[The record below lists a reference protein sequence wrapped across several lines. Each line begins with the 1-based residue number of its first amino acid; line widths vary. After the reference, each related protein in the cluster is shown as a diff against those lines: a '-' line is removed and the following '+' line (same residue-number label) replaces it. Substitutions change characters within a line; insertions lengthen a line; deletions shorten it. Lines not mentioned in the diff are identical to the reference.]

1 LKVPR
6 GTFNLQQANMQR
18 IQTIIDKEW
27 AEVFQN
33 RIVIFTVSALPLL
46 LTLLPLGILFATHQN
61 PGSVSGD
68 IADLPPAMV
77 RQCGLIAVMDCFQIY
92 LLNQFLPLFM
102 MMPLFIPIA
111 IAAYSVVGEKTTRS
125 LEPLL
130 ATPITTIEL
139 LIGKGLAA
147 VIPAVLATWASFLL
161 FLAGLPL
168 VRASSVALLTAF
180 SPVWLAATF
189 LIGPLISVLSVNF
202 ALIVSSRV
210 SDPRVAE
217 QISGALIVPLL
228 ALVFGQIAGVI
239 VLNLQLLLAAALVLV
254 VLDVALIYAG
264 ARLFQRET
272 ILTKW
277 K

>member
-1 LKVPR
+1 
-6 GTFNLQQANMQR
+6 MYR

-27 AEVFQN
+27 AEVFHN

-46 LTLLPLGILFATHQN
+46 LTLLPLGILFAIGQN
-61 PGSVSGD
+61 PTSVEGD
-68 IADLPPAMV
+68 MADLPPAML
-77 RQCGLIAVMDCFQIY
+77 RLCGALPAMECFQIY

-102 MMPLFIPIA
+102 IMPLFIPIA
-111 IAAYSVVGEKTTRS
+111 IAAYSIVGEKTTRS

-130 ATPITTIEL
+130 ATPITTEEL
-139 LIGKGLAA
+139 LAGKALAA
-147 VIPAVLATWASFLL
+147 VIPAVAATWASFIL
-161 FLAGLPL
+161 FLIGLPL
-168 VRASSVALLTAF
+168 VRASPVALLTAL
-180 SPVWLAATF
+180 SPTWLAATF

-210 SDPRVAE
+210 TDPRVAE
-217 QISGALIVPLL
+217 QISGTLIVPILGL
-228 ALVFGQIAGVI
+228 MFGQVAGVI
-239 VLNLQLLLAAALVLV
+239 VLNLQLMLFVAAVLV
-254 VLDVALIYAG
+254 VADVALIYAG

>member
-46 LTLLPLGILFATHQN
+46 LTLLPLGILFATNQN

-77 RQCGLIAVMDCFQIY
+77 LQCGPIAVMDCFQIY

-168 VRASSVALLTAF
+168 VRTSSVALLTAL

>member
-1 LKVPR
+1 MNTL
-6 GTFNLQQANMQR
+6 R

-27 AEVFQN
+27 AEVFKN
-33 RIVIFTVSALPLL
+33 RLVLFSVLALPLL
-46 LTLLPLGILFATHQN
+46 LTALPLGILAGL
-61 PGSVSGD
+61 PGLAAPGGD
-68 IADLPPAMV
+68 ISDLPPSLLRA
-77 RQCGLIAVMDCFQIY
+77 CGPLSPAECFQVY
-92 LLNQFLPLFM
+92 LINQFLVLFM

-130 ATPITTIEL
+130 ATPITTEEL
-139 LIGKGLAA
+139 LVGKGLAA
-147 VIPAVLATWASFLL
+147 VIPAVLATWLGFSIFVVGILILRAPPVVLL
-161 FLAGLPL
+161 NL
-168 VRASSVALLTAF
+168 F
-180 SPVWLAATF
+180 SPTWLLAIF
-189 LIGPLISVLSVNF
+189 VVGPLISVLAVNF

-217 QISGALIVPLL
+217 QISGVLVVPLI
-228 ALVFGQIAGVI
+228 ALVFAQVAGLI
-239 VLNLQLLLAAALVLV
+239 ILNLQVMLGAILLLLV
-254 VLDVALIYAG
+254 VDAALIYTG

>member
-1 LKVPR
+1 M
-6 GTFNLQQANMQR
+6 GR

-46 LTLLPLGILFATHQN
+46 LTLLPLGILFALN
-61 PGSVSGD
+61 RDPASAGGD
-68 IADLPPAMV
+68 IADLPPAML
-77 RQCGLIAVMDCFQIY
+77 RACGAMAVLDCFQIY

-102 MMPLFIPIA
+102 IMPLFILIA

-130 ATPITTIEL
+130 ATPITTVEL
-139 LIGKGLAA
+139 LIGKALAA
-147 VIPAVLATWASFLL
+147 VIPAVLATWASLVL
-161 FLAGLPL
+161 FLIGLTL
-168 VRASSVALLTAF
+168 VRASPVALLHVL
-180 SPVWLAATF
+180 SPVWVAATF

-217 QISGALIVPLL
+217 QISGALIMPILGFIF
-228 ALVFGQIAGVI
+228 AQIAGVI
-239 VLNLQLLLAAALVLV
+239 VLNLQVLLVVALVLV